1 MTAIGGRA
9 PYAWSVLSGALPAG
23 LSLNASTGVISGTP
37 TTANSYTF
45 TLRCTDAN
53 KTVADKAFTVVISTQ
68 PTINQT
74 SMPNG
79 KVGTTYS
86 QTLTAANGKTPY
98 TWSIMSGALPL
109 GLSLNASTG
118 VISGKPTKAGTYS
131 FTLRCTDGNKL
142 YADKAFIIIIG
153 T

>member
-1 MTAIGGRA
+1 
-9 PYAWSVLSGALPAG
+9 
-23 LSLNASTGVISGTP
+23 
-37 TTANSYTF
+37 
-45 TLRCTDAN
+45 
-53 KTVADKAFTVVISTQ
+53 
-68 PTINQT
+68 
-74 SMPNG
+74 
-79 KVGTTYS
+79 
-86 QTLTAANGKTPY
+86 
-98 TWSIMSGALPL
+98 MSGALPL